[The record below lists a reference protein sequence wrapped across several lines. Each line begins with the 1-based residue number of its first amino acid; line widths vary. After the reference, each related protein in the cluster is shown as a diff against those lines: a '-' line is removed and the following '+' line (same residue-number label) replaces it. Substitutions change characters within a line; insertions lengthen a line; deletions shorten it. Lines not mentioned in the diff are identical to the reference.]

1 MEQPDLGERM
11 ILDQLRDQQKQL
23 RVIDARLRHIEV
35 SLGIL
40 KTKAAF
46 IGAMAGAIPSL
57 FLWWFQRG

>member
-11 ILDQLRDQQKQL
+11 ILSSLQDQQKQL
-23 RVIDARLRHIEV
+23 RNIDARLRHIEV

-46 IGAMAGAIPSL
+46 IGAIAGAIPSL
-57 FLWWFQRG
+57 FFWWFSRG

>member
-11 ILDQLRDQQKQL
+11 ILEQLRDQQEQL
-23 RVIDARLRHIEV
+23 RVIDARLRHIEI

-40 KTKAAF
+40 KTKAAL

-57 FLWWFQRG
+57 LLLWFQRG